1 MVNPREAAI
10 HFEAV
15 KVSTRQNKDGT
26 YITLVIH
33 PSEVPV
39 DLIAS
44 PVGLRYMVAMVQ
56 TDDHGEPVK
65 GKDADE
71 GDKAV
76 QSAAMLCRN
85 PKFQKWMQNRGHSFG
100 VSEDDCAAGLRA
112 ACNIQSR
119 SEFKTDRLARK
130 HLDDLKVEFENAAYF

>member
-1 MVNPREAAI
+1 MATPRDAAI

-26 YITLVIH
+26 YITLAIH

-39 DLIAS
+39 DLIAA
-44 PVGLRYMVAMVQ
+44 PVGLRYVVAMVQ
-56 TDDHGEPVK
+56 TNDHGEPVK
-65 GKDADE
+65 GADAE
-71 GDKAV
+71 AGDRAV

-85 PKFQKWMQNRGHSFG
+85 PKFQQWMAKQGLAFD
-100 VSEDDCAAGLRA
+100 VSELGCADALRV

-119 SEFKTDRLARK
+119 SELKDNRHARK
-130 HLDDLKVEFENAAYF
+130 LLDDLKERYENDLYL

>member
-1 MVNPREAAI
+1 MQNPRDAAI

-15 KVSTRQNKDGT
+15 KISTRQNKDGT
-26 YITLVIH
+26 YITLAIH

-39 DLIAS
+39 DLIAA
-44 PVGLRYMVAMVQ
+44 PVGLRYVVAMVQ
-56 TDDHGEPVK
+56 TNDQGEPVK

-85 PKFQKWMQNRGHSFG
+85 PKFQKWMMNRSLSFG
-100 VSEDDCAAGLRA
+100 VSEDDCIAGVRMY
-112 ACNIQSR
+112 CNIQSR
-119 SEFKTDRLARK
+119 SELKTDRHARK
-130 HLDDLKVEFENAAYF
+130 LLDELKREFENDLML